1 MSVLWVK
8 VWSDLWN
15 NKTRTLLAVLSI
27 ASGVF
32 ATGMM
37 FGMSDLLTTNLDE
50 SHRAVMPPHL
60 NVILSSPVDRDTLLA
75 MEDVPGVE
83 GVDPYNTVSILY
95 RLNPESEWRQG
106 VIFMREDFDTQK
118 YELVQLREGGWP
130 EKNELGVERMAAQ
143 FLGVGIGDRITIKI
157 GDTERTLPITGL
169 IRHPFVPP
177 PQFMDL
183 AFYFMDEHGSERLGI
198 AEGTYASF
206 YVRVTPYSSDY
217 AKEVATDIKDR
228 LARQNIGVAAFIYQ
242 DPDKHWGRTFFDGIT
257 LVLRLLALISVLVG
271 AVLVYNTLTNLIT
284 QQRNQIGILKAIG
297 GKAQTIVRMYL
308 ASALVY
314 GLLALILA
322 LPLGAIVAFGM
333 TQWFLNLFNIDY
345 DLFEV
350 STQAVVLQVLSA
362 LVAPLLAGLPPVLQG
377 ARITVRQA
385 IASYGLGGAFGSSRL
400 DRLVEGIGQRWLP
413 SHYATTLGNLFRRK
427 GRLVMTQLVL
437 IAAGS
442 AFLMVMSLISSI
454 SFTLDNIY
462 ARQRYDTMLQFAQNQ
477 RWPRVSAMAG
487 SVEGV
492 EQTELR
498 LVQAASMYISGQLVK
513 EAGIGTSIVGIPS
526 DSDFFTPLMVAGR
539 WIMPGDGRAV
549 VLTRQTAVK
558 EGIQIGDRVM
568 LDLGE
573 LGEGE
578 WQVVGLYEP
587 VFAAGFVSDT
597 IYAPLE
603 SLFEATKKLN
613 QGSMLYVRTSS
624 HTAESQALVT
634 DELKTLFEGQNLKVV
649 GSQTQA
655 DARQTNEFQFSTV
668 TSMLMGLSVVVAVV
682 GGIALMGALSIAV
695 VERTKEIG
703 VLRAIGARSRTI
715 LAIFLMEGVLQGVM
729 SWLIAVPISMMVSP
743 LVGTALGTAMFGA
756 TLDYRYNWQAVGIW
770 LVVILVI
777 AALASTLPAR
787 GATRISVR
795 DSLAYA

>member
-1 MSVLWVK
+1 
-8 VWSDLWN
+8 
-15 NKTRTLLAVLSI
+15 
-27 ASGVF
+27 
-32 ATGMM
+32 
-37 FGMSDLLTTNLDE
+37 
-50 SHRAVMPPHL
+50 
-60 NVILSSPVDRDTLLA
+60 
-75 MEDVPGVE
+75 
-83 GVDPYNTVSILY
+83 
-95 RLNPESEWRQG
+95 
-106 VIFMREDFDTQK
+106 
-118 YELVQLREGGWP
+118 
-130 EKNELGVERMAAQ
+130 MAAQ

-183 AFYFMDEHGSERLGI
+183 AFYCMDEQGSERLGI

-297 GKAQTIVRMYL
+297 GRAQTIVQMYL

-333 TQWFLNLFNIDY
+333 TKSFLNLFNIDY
-345 DLFEV
+345 TQFEL
-350 STQAVVLQVLSA
+350 STQAVVLQVLAA

-377 ARITVRQA
+377 ARITVREA

-462 ARQRYDTMLQFAQNQ
+462 ARQRFDTMVLF
-477 RWPRVSAMAG
+477 
-487 SVEGV
+487 
-492 EQTELR
+492 
-498 LVQAASMYISGQLVK
+498 
-513 EAGIGTSIVGIPS
+513 S
-526 DSDFFTPLMVAGR
+526 D
-539 WIMPGDGRAV
+539 
-549 VLTRQTAVK
+549 
-558 EGIQIGDRVM
+558 
-568 LDLGE
+568 
-573 LGEGE
+573 
-578 WQVVGLYEP
+578 
-587 VFAAGFVSDT
+587 
-597 IYAPLE
+597 
-603 SLFEATKKLN
+603 
-613 QGSMLYVRTSS
+613 
-624 HTAESQALVT
+624 
-634 DELKTLFEGQNLKVV
+634 
-649 GSQTQA
+649 
-655 DARQTNEFQFSTV
+655 
-668 TSMLMGLSVVVAVV
+668 
-682 GGIALMGALSIAV
+682 
-695 VERTKEIG
+695 
-703 VLRAIGARSRTI
+703 
-715 LAIFLMEGVLQGVM
+715 
-729 SWLIAVPISMMVSP
+729 
-743 LVGTALGTAMFGA
+743 
-756 TLDYRYNWQAVGIW
+756 
-770 LVVILVI
+770 
-777 AALASTLPAR
+777 
-787 GATRISVR
+787 
-795 DSLAYA
+795 